1 MANSVCRL
9 IACLVFNQ
17 CRFCFVLFTFVV
29 VVVAVSF
36 LSHHLSIDGGQRN
49 GGWWSFVYVSHSLLL
64 LAFVCF
70 FSFLFLL
77 LLFRSSVCLK
87 LCFFVCSLQSNSL
100 NVKLTRKEKKKALI

>member
-17 CRFCFVLFTFVV
+17 CRFCFVLFTFVVVV

-70 FSFLFLL
+70 FSFFLVTVVSFLCLFETVSL
-77 LLFRSSVCLK
+77 SVLYSRT
-87 LCFFVCSLQSNSL
+87 V
-100 NVKLTRKEKKKALI
+100 